1 MNLREAMEIV
11 IADFLE
17 DNQGGIGYVQI
28 ADMST
33 KEKRALASN
42 LVSTDEFLE
51 RLTGAVEDVIGE
63 YFNDYGDEYEIYD

>member
-33 KEKRALASN
+33 KEKRVLASN